1 MNTQKGFAPILIIL
15 ILAAA
20 FLSGYFVYTNYSN
33 NQTKL
38 ATSPTVQ
45 PTTQSSPSPTA
56 TSPAPTGNGETA
68 HWKTYIFSVANPD
81 SYSLKYPPDWEENDQ
96 GNPNLIQL
104 TNYDPNKAP
113 QRGFDPTTDKGLL
126 KIEIYNENTKKDL
139 KSYITD
145 EKIESIELHG
155 KETESLWSETE
166 MKVDNQYAIKVK
178 DINPGFVIY
187 VQHPSKT
194 SILSIAFELDFDNY
208 QDLADQILSTFK
220 FTQ

>member
-1 MNTQKGFAPILIIL
+1 MNTQKGFVPILIVIFV
-15 ILAAA
+15 AAA
-20 FLSGYFVYTNYSN
+20 AALGGFLIYQ
-33 NQTKL
+33 NQIKPTQP
-38 ATSPTVQ
+38 ASPSTAQ
-45 PTTQSSPSPTA
+45 PTLQPSPLSTEAPAKVEDPTA
-56 TSPAPTGNGETA
+56 N
-68 HWKTYIFSVANPD
+68 WKTYIFSVANPD

-166 MKVDNQYAIKVK
+166 MKVGNQ
-178 DINPGFVIY
+178 G
-187 VQHPSKT
+187 
-194 SILSIAFELDFDNY
+194 
-208 QDLADQILSTFK
+208 
-220 FTQ
+220 